1 MLFANGDKP
10 NFVIPSVIAWFVLG
24 FAFDNNSENEKYQY
38 YGKELKGFAIT
49 YAIVGFSVAIAIAN
63 HFYIRYMKPNSN
75 KSTIKK
81 KMNPTDYVHA
91 TDDFSHVEEEDEVSY
106 VAPRN
111 DDDTD
116 FVPPKERAFV

>member
-1 MLFANGDKP
+1 
-10 NFVIPSVIAWFVLG
+10 
-24 FAFDNNSENEKYQY
+24 
-38 YGKELKGFAIT
+38 
-49 YAIVGFSVAIAIAN
+49 
-63 HFYIRYMKPNSN
+63 MKPNSN
-75 KSTIKK
+75 KSIIKK
-81 KMNPTDYVHA
+81 KMNP

>member
-1 MLFANGDKP
+1 MLQIILYTHHLKYIFLQ
-10 NFVIPSVIAWFVLG
+10 LG

-49 YAIVGFSVAIAIAN
+49 YAIVGFSIAIATAD
-63 HFYIRYMKPNSN
+63 HFYIRYMRPHSN
-75 KSTIKK
+75 KSIIKK
-81 KMNPTDYVHA
+81 EMNP

>member
-1 MLFANGDKP
+1 
-10 NFVIPSVIAWFVLG
+10 
-24 FAFDNNSENEKYQY
+24 
-38 YGKELKGFAIT
+38 
-49 YAIVGFSVAIAIAN
+49 
-63 HFYIRYMKPNSN
+63 MKPHSN
-75 KSTIKK
+75 KSIIKK
-81 KMNPTDYVHA
+81 KMNP